1 MTKAT
6 AEINKWGIIKLKSFC
21 IAKKTINK
29 MKKQPT
35 EWEEMFS
42 NGMADKELISKLRN
56 HTTQYKKK
64 LT

>member
-21 IAKKTINK
+21 IAKKAIDK
-29 MKKQPT
+29 LKKQPT

-64 LT
+64 N